1 MATTKGKLATLF
13 GHLYFQVILCVF
25 VGILVGVV
33 KPEWGTALKPLGD
46 AFIKLI
52 KMLLAPIIFGT
63 IVVGIAKMGN
73 MKEIGRVGVKALIYF
88 EIVSTL
94 ALVIGLVVVNVV
106 QPGVGMNVDP
116 ANLDVKSIAAYTS
129 AAKQQTA
136 IGFFMDIIPTSIG
149 DAFVK
154 GSMLQIILFSLLFG
168 LATALLGD
176 SSKKQTVIDV
186 IDSLL
191 QSLFGIVKMVMK
203 LAPLGALGAM
213 AFTVGTYGLGSLLS
227 LGQLIACVYITS
239 IAFVFLLLGGIAWMN
254 KISIWK
260 FLKFIKEEI
269 FITFATCSTEAVL
282 PRMMV
287 KLEQLGCSK
296 PVVGL
301 VLPTGYTFN
310 ADGTAIYMTMAA
322 IFVAQATNIQLSLW
336 DQLVVLGVL
345 LFTSKGSAGVAGAGF
360 VTLAATLAS
369 MDKIPVAGMVL
380 LLGVDRFINEAR
392 AVTNLI
398 GNGIATVVVARW
410 EGAFDEK
417 RASEVLNGV
426 TIVESEL
433 DEVTHNLSPRPFVES
448 STSQVTP

>member
-1 MATTKGKLATLF
+1 MDMKKGKIAALF
-13 GHLYFQVILCVF
+13 GHLYFQVIVCV
-25 VGILVGVV
+25 VLGIVIGVV
-33 KPEWGTALKPLGD
+33 KPDWAVALKPVGD

-73 MKEIGRVGVKALIYF
+73 MKEVGRVGAKALIYF

-94 ALVIGLVVVNVV
+94 ALVVGLIVVNVV
-106 QPGVGMNVDP
+106 QPGVGMNIDP
-116 ANLDVKSIAAYTS
+116 ANLDVKSIATYTS
-129 AAKQQTA
+129 VAKQQTT
-136 IGFFMDIIPTSIG
+136 IGFFMDIIPASVG
-149 DAFVK
+149 EAFVK
-154 GSMLQIILFSLLFG
+154 GNMLQIILFAMLFG
-168 LATALLGD
+168 LATAALLD
-176 SSKKQTVIDV
+176 TAKKEMVIEV
-186 IDSLL
+186 VDSLL
-191 QSLFGIVKMVMK
+191 QSLFGIVKMIMK
-203 LAPLGALGAM
+203 LAPLGALGAI
-213 AFTVGTYGLGSLLS
+213 AFTVGKYGLSSLTS
-227 LGQLIACVYITS
+227 LGLLIASVYITS
-239 IAFVFLLLGGIAWMN
+239 IFFVFVVLGGIARMN
-254 KISIWK
+254 KIPMWK
-260 FLKFIKEEI
+260 FLKYIKEEI

-322 IFVAQATNIQLSLW
+322 IFVAQACNVNLTLW
-336 DQLVVLGVL
+336 DQLIVLGVL

-410 EGAFDEK
+410 ENEYDENK
-417 RASEVLNGV
+417 AKEVLSGHGKNLE
-426 TIVESEL
+426 IV
-433 DEVTHNLSPRPFVES
+433 D
-448 STSQVTP
+448 